1 MPAQEEAAL
10 LAGLAMAA
18 AGTAQRAGSE
28 EAQRCSVCRAALP
41 SRHLLDL
48 HLEEVHDSFF
58 AAQVARKLKV
68 GIAPTAALYCCL
80 CFWRARLLLRGA
92 GCPQAQGGLGACRT
106 AACRRLC
113 LCLCLYRLPRG
124 AVLLPSSDTAA

>member
-1 MPAQEEAAL
+1 MMPGVHQAVTPGSACSWQHLAYFSHLRPQTATVFCDPKVPAKEEAAL

-18 AGTAQRAGSE
+18 AGTAQCGGSE

-68 GIAPTAALYCCL
+68 GWVPAVRLHVPPVPVSVSPAARRCTTA
-80 CFWRARLLLRGA
+80 
-92 GCPQAQGGLGACRT
+92 
-106 AACRRLC
+106 
-113 LCLCLYRLPRG
+113 
-124 AVLLPSSDTAA
+124 VV